1 MCAPQDTEAE
11 TFVKGLILME
21 TTRPM
26 LYFVNLNLYTYIGK
40 GSVSSL
46 LKGEQFEHNYTYNN
60 IYKKNEKKIPCHK
73 DITKRCSN
81 TNQTT
86 IKKYTIIGSSS
97 LFPTSLVVKDA
108 MSDFWPI

>member
-11 TFVKGLILME
+11 TFVKGIILME

-60 IYKKNEKKIPCHK
+60 IYKKI
-73 DITKRCSN
+73 
-81 TNQTT
+81 
-86 IKKYTIIGSSS
+86 
-97 LFPTSLVVKDA
+97 
-108 MSDFWPI
+108 